1 MSTDLPLEQRLHA
14 IYAATVPVTLDRRVA
29 AAIAAVPQRV
39 PGGMGRRRIAV
50 LAVAAVIATV
60 AAGPV
65 ADWFAGWD
73 PYHDHLWELS
83 TPIEQT
89 VTDAGYR
96 LTVERA
102 YADAL
107 GVRVAMSAVDLE
119 DRWSQLRID
128 AATATDADGRSYLGW
143 NWRRSD
149 TPGNAMDAT
158 WARFILPGDAPDDLS
173 LRVTVTEIAV
183 RAPEPL
189 ASPVDP
195 NRIWTTVEGEWT
207 FDVDVPV
214 TPASQAIAPAVS
226 DSHGGVTV
234 TWEELELVPSGP
246 IARLTV
252 RGLPELPA
260 DATDGWYPIL
270 GAEHDGQGLTDDVFA
285 YGVRDDGDVM
295 TVEIIPYLDVPV
307 IEGLQVAEDLSG
319 RWTITITGFYSSF
332 DPTREGFGQDLGPW
346 VLEVDVP
353 AGS

>member
-1 MSTDLPLEQRLHA
+1 MSTDMPLEQRLHA
-14 IYAATVPVTLDRRVA
+14 LFAVTVPVALDRRVA
-29 AAIAAVPQRV
+29 TEIAAVPQRRAR
-39 PGGMGRRRIAV
+39 GMGRRRIAV
-50 LAVAAVIATV
+50 FAVAAAIATL

-83 TPIEQT
+83 TPVEQT

-128 AATATDADGRSYLGW
+128 AATVTDADGRSYLGW
-143 NWRRSD
+143 NWRRSE
-149 TPGNAMDAT
+149 TPANAADAT
-158 WARFILPGDAPDDLS
+158 WARFILPADAPEELS
-173 LRVTVTEIAV
+173 LRVTVTGIAV

-189 ASPVDP
+189 ASLVDP

-214 TPASQAIAPAVS
+214 TPGSEAIAPAVS
-226 DSHGGVTV
+226 ASHGGVTV

-260 DATDGWYPIL
+260 DAADGWYPIL
-270 GAEHDGQGLTDDVFA
+270 GAEHGGQGLTDDVFA
-285 YGVRDDGDVM
+285 YGIRNDGDVM
-295 TVEIIPYLDVPV
+295 TVEIIPYLDGPV
-307 IEGLQVAEDLSG
+307 TEGLQVVDDLTG
-319 RWTITITGFYSSF
+319 RWTITIDGFWSSF
-332 DPTREGFGQDLGPW
+332 DPTREGFGEDLGPW